1 MKAAQPLAGGF
12 GNLSLKNSC
21 PGTQG
26 CSRCAFR
33 RWLGLC
39 TKSEGGGGWRLL
51 RVPPAPPGTLSPK
64 SRWIRGSPRRSPQPE
79 GSSLVLFQS
88 LHVFLAKPGKTSH
101 TSSTLLFWGHG
112 TDSAQ
117 AELGFGGVS
126 PPVSAL
132 CSQTRIFS
140 PEVSKN

>member
-1 MKAAQPLAGGF
+1 MKAAQPLAGGCRS
-12 GNLSLKNSC
+12 LSLKTSC
-21 PGTQG
+21 LGTQG
-26 CSRCAFR
+26 CSRCALR

-51 RVPPAPPGTLSPK
+51 RVPPASPETPSPK
-64 SRWIRGSPRRSPQPE
+64 SRLIRGSPRRNPQPE

-88 LHVFLAKPGKTSH
+88 LQVFLAKPDKTSQA
-101 TSSTLLFWGHG
+101 SSTLLFWGHG

-117 AELGFGGVS
+117 AELGFGVVS
-126 PPVSAL
+126 PLVSAL
-132 CSQTRIFS
+132 CSQTRILS